1 MRAVIISRVVQ
12 KFSSCPVPVV
22 VGASLFYGLRASL
35 LALAFAACAAV
46 SASAQTPVATVN
58 GSTISVEDL
67 SLALSDL
74 ANQGVPQNELI
85 SRAPDVLRELIIER
99 LIEDAYARNTVRTA
113 RGEEISSDFAL
124 RRADRARRRV
134 LADAYFRA
142 NLVPTP
148 VSQEDVD
155 RYVRDNPD
163 FFRTRKTYH
172 FSEMSIAQPNDPLK
186 DRLVKEIG
194 EISNLR
200 NVRPQ
205 RIELLIDWLN
215 ANKISFS
222 HSKQWRG
229 SEQVPRAFL
238 DRLKQLDNQ
247 PGKVGVA
254 EANGLMNVV
263 VLYGS
268 YDDPA
273 NPAHMQQSIISQVL
287 SRQAREDHIKSVGD
301 DLIAG
306 AKVEIF
312 EDTIAE
318 ALARPGAHGPPARVA
333 SATQKTLWTTQLAL
347 LFLAPFAGL
356 VFYRRDHIAAGLTM
370 HDTPGRHFSHSAE
383 ARRFVVGAFAVLI
396 LGGAAYLFHASGAA
410 TFSRDVMITAMAA
423 LCIAAALVLLLWKAP
438 GLSIATRSRWA
449 ALGVLSGVQALILAF
464 A

>member
-1 MRAVIISRVVQ
+1 MSM
-12 KFSSCPVPVV
+12 
-22 VGASLFYGLRASL
+22 GAFMYCGFRTSL
-35 LALAFAACAAV
+35 LALVFAVCAAV
-46 SASAQTPVATVN
+46 AVAAQTPVAMVN
-58 GSTISVEDL
+58 GKPITIEDL
-67 SLALSDL
+67 SVALSDL
-74 ANQGVPQNELI
+74 ASQGVPQNELI
-85 SRAPDVLRELIIER
+85 NRVPTVLRDLMVER
-99 LIEDAYARNTVRTA
+99 LIEDAYAANPVATA
-113 RGEEISSDFAL
+113 RGEQTSSDLTL

-134 LADAYFRA
+134 LIDSYMRA
-142 NLVPTP
+142 KLVPAP

-155 RYVRDNPD
+155 RYVRENPD
-163 FFRTRKTYH
+163 FFRARKTYH
-172 FSEMSIAQPNDPLK
+172 FSELSIAQPTGALK
-186 DRLVKEIG
+186 DGLAAEIRG
-194 EISNLR
+194 ISNLR

-205 RIELLIDWLN
+205 RIEVLIDWLN
-215 ANKISFS
+215 ANKIGFS

-229 SEQVPRAFL
+229 GEQVPRTFL

-254 EANGLMNVV
+254 EANALLNVV

-287 SRQAREDHIKSVGD
+287 SRQAREDQIKSIGD
-301 DLIAG
+301 DLIAS
-306 AKVEIF
+306 AKVQIF
-312 EDTIAE
+312 ENNIAE
-318 ALARPGAHGPPARVA
+318 ALARPGAQGPQARVA
-333 SATQKTLWTTQLAL
+333 SVTQKTLWTTQLAL

-370 HDTPGRHFSHSAE
+370 QDTPGRHFSHSTE

-396 LGGAAYLFHASGAA
+396 LGGAAFLFHASGAV
-410 TFSRDVMITAMAA
+410 TFSRDVMIAA
-423 LCIAAALVLLLWKAP
+423 LAAFSIAAALILLLWKAP